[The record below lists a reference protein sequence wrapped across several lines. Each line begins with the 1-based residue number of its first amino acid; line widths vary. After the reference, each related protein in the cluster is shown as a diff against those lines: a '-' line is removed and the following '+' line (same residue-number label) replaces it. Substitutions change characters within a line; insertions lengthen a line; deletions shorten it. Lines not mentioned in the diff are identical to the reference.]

1 MRKSLDGGPT
11 NTHTHTQKPHVRQ
24 TEEQVEAETKAGMR
38 REIRSDAIRC
48 EVKYIWDEMMYICN
62 GLLSSSYVWSSW
74 GCTHLYVRPS
84 PFLKSS
90 VQLRPSCSSNSALL
104 SGLSGLGRLAANVV
118 ESLPSP
124 IEPFTF
130 DFRLV
135 APATSSTAAATAAA
149 LLCAMP
155 NGTFTLRQLMSTTT
169 RTTTT
174 KVNK

>member
-1 MRKSLDGGPT
+1 MRKSLDGQAQAI
-11 NTHTHTQKPHVRQ
+11 HTHTETTCQ
-24 TEEQVEAETKAGMR
+24 TDRGGGGGGGGGRR
-38 REIRSDAIRC
+38 REIRSDAMRS
-48 EVKYIWDEMMYICN
+48 DECMGRNDEHMKRVNYR
-62 GLLSSSYVWSSW
+62 SHVWISRR
-74 GCTHLYVRPS
+74 CTHLYVKPS

-90 VQLRPSCSSNSALL
+90 VQLRPSWSANSALL
-104 SGLSGLGRLAANVV
+104 SGLGKVVANV

-135 APATSSTAAATAAA
+135 APATSASAAATAAA

-169 RTTTT
+169 TTTT